1 LIVLGNFKDTTSG
14 KNFGIHDTSE
24 QFTGRLNRRQR
35 WTAPKGKYVICTGF
49 HENPKEKMIYKRG
62 RSKQFCFSLDKEPK
76 PWPLRTNSSI
86 LNWRVSQEFV
96 TDNKVY
102 NNTIST
108 NWQEKLSFSKW
119 QVSSSERGSGTEVR
133 KTSFPFIFI
142 TM

>member
-1 LIVLGNFKDTTSG
+1 MAVTYEFFYFEL
-14 KNFGIHDTSE
+14 E
-24 QFTGRLNRRQR
+24 
-35 WTAPKGKYVICTGF
+35 
-49 HENPKEKMIYKRG
+49 
-62 RSKQFCFSLDKEPK
+62 
-76 PWPLRTNSSI
+76 
-86 LNWRVSQEFV
+86 VSQEFV

-119 QVSSSERGSGTEVR
+119 QLSSSERGSETEVH